1 MGRKETDVPTMQM
14 FYWIGSYIQINGYPP
29 SIRDIKDG
37 LGYHSTS
44 AVVYVLKRLREDG
57 YIDWVDGKSRTITL
71 QKPL

>member
-1 MGRKETDVPTMQM
+1 MGLLEKSIACRQM

-44 AVVYVLKRLREDG
+44 AVRFVMTELRNEG
-57 YIDWVDGKSRTITL
+57 YINWIDGKARTITIT
-71 QKPL
+71 KPL